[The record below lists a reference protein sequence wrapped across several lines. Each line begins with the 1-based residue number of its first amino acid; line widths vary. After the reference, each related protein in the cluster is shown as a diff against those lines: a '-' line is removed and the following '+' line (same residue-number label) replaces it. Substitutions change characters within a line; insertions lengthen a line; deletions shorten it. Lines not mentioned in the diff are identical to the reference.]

1 MILNMKK
8 KLTAAVMGFA
18 IAFTVMGTSSASAN
32 SKMDQIIEPAM
43 GTPYRIGG
51 TSFSGFD
58 CSGFTQYVF
67 GQMNIDL
74 PRQSTSQYQV
84 GDAVSKNDLQA
95 GDLVFFNTTGA
106 GVSHVGVMVSSTQFA
121 HASTSKGV
129 RIDNLDMDYYQNRYV
144 GAKRVMSNFS
154 YSSYAAE

>member
-1 MILNMKK
+1 MKK
-8 KLTAAVMGFA
+8 KLTAALMGFA
-18 IAFTVMGTSSASAN
+18 IAFTIMGNSNASAD
-32 SKMDQIIEPAM
+32 SRMDQIIEPAM

-51 TSFSGFD
+51 TTFNGFD

-67 GQMNIDL
+67 SKMNIDL

-84 GDAVSKNDLQA
+84 GDAVSRDNLQA

-129 RIDNLDMDYYQNRYV
+129 RIDNLSMDYYANRYV
-144 GAKRVMSNFS
+144 GAKRVMSNYS
-154 YSSYAAE
+154 YDTFATDK